1 MLTPLEEAGIEY
13 GWYDVNDQLDVDG
26 NTRIGLDDWL
36 LYVNYFGVCNKK
48 VEGVLERFSPGQV
61 VLDYSQSFFAPPV
74 DEALATI
81 YSPRK
86 FFGVPDGGLL
96 LTRVSVL
103 SPEVRDTGSFG
114 RMSHL
119 MRRLADCPEAGY
131 AEYQH
136 SEESLT
142 ECEPKRMSSLT
153 ERILSSIDFAHAKK
167 QREENFL
174 FLHERLGEDNQLSL
188 DISSITA
195 PLCYPLLTHDTDLRR
210 RLINNRVFVAT
221 YWTDAISRVS
231 DEWAEKMVRNLLPL
245 PIDQRYGRKDMERLL
260 SVILGKN
267 T

>member
-1 MLTPLEEAGIEY
+1 
-13 GWYDVNDQLDVDG
+13 
-26 NTRIGLDDWL
+26 
-36 LYVNYFGVCNKK
+36 
-48 VEGVLERFSPGQV
+48 VLQRFPPEQV

-96 LTRVSVL
+96 ISRVPVSL
-103 SPEVRDTGSFG
+103 PEGQDTGSFE

-119 MRRLADCPEAGY
+119 MRRLGDCPEAGY

-153 ERILSSIDFAHAKK
+153 ERILSSINFDHASKK
-167 QREENFL
+167 REENFL
-174 FLHERLGEDNQLSL
+174 FLHERLGEDNKISL

-195 PLCYPLLTHDTDLRR
+195 PLCYPFLTHDADLRR

-221 YWTDAISRVS
+221 YWIDAISRVS

-245 PIDQRYGRKDMERLL
+245 PIDQRYGQKDMERLV
-260 SVILGKN
+260 SIILGEN